1 MSPDDKLSWIKSLKQ
16 WRKRYCGKTYYLGT
30 GKGKTDRESHQRALS
45 KWHQIKA
52 DVANETKRELAKKRL
67 QHMRDAYA
75 DLRDQ
80 LAARPGIEPNPY
92 AGRTAIDSDEP
103 LQIPLERLLDPS
115 RYHTVPNFPPSS
127 DTTNSK
133 RVVAHL
139 DEYIEEQRRRYE
151 HGSKFPDAPRRDR
164 ISAARFIA
172 YQYNVDLLKAA
183 WHDKLMPNTEAGVAT
198 MLRNLRNTQSRLL
211 TAGTIKPNTFNER
224 IKTLRHFV
232 GWLHD
237 NYYID
242 ALPRKLS
249 ELCAKYNYETSAK
262 ALDLDVI
269 HRLWD
274 DGDDRFKTFMALALN
289 CGYYASDIAH
299 LEHSHI
305 LPNHIINDR
314 HKTGVPVRYK
324 LWATTKQLL
333 GKCCNGPDRHAFV
346 AKNGGLLLQ
355 NDTSKRTRFC
365 EIDNDLRARCKRL
378 KIRGVSFSN
387 FRDTSSTR
395 VESFD
400 RTLTDLFDGHKDT
413 RMAARY
419 IDGGKVDYDRMYAQ
433 LDLAIDE
440 LESYYG
446 LTLSK

>member
-1 MSPDDKLSWIKSLKQ
+1 MNIWVVKCSDFN
-16 WRKRYCGKTYYLGT
+16 
-30 GKGKTDRESHQRALS
+30 RESHQRALS

-92 AGRTAIDSDEP
+92 AGRTATEWDESQGMP
-103 LQIPLERLLDPS
+103 VEKLLDPS

-151 HGSKFPDAPRRDR
+151 HGRKFPDAPRRDR

-172 YQYNVDLLKAA
+172 YQHNVDLLKAA